1 MSTSIDTSFGALF
14 DGALL
19 AFVVYGIT
27 CSQVL
32 KYFINYPQDSRSTK
46 LLVAVIWMLDTLH
59 RCITIHCL
67 WFYLVSK
74 GNGNLLLL
82 QRANWCLLS
91 RANRPFPNVPR
102 QRTGDRYHIGR
113 MLLRHAD
120 MDLYVHIFYGRR
132 RRSDPSLKLA
142 ERRMYPGSS
151 SYQYLL
157 VLVRTLPSC
166 NSVLAQTHP
175 SISVWYRLHYQS
187 ISLSSVLR
195 CAQRTVARH
204 LVQRDTRFRGC
215 LGITRPLH
223 NAVYSRKTI
232 LPVFVRVFSLWL
244 YISCVLY
251 EVHATNRKGGI
262 IRTLLA
268 YTLTTGVLASTF
280 AVVVLIVYLVMPLNM
295 VYIGVYEVYGTLFFS
310 AMLTSLNSR
319 KSLRAAARRDII
331 LSPHNT
337 DSNNPPSGVIVYTE
351 TQKHVST
358 V

>member
-32 KYFINYPQDSRSTK
+32 KYYINYPQDSRSTK

-82 QRANWCLLS
+82 QRANWSLIARTVPSEIAITLVECFFVMRIWIFSGKKNVSWILLIPIFIS
-91 RANRPFPNVPR
+91 FAFGIGYIIKAFRFPLFSDALKEQWLVISYSATRAFADVLVSLVLC
-102 QRTGDRYHIGR
+102 I
-113 MLLRHAD
+113 MLYSA
-120 MDLYVHIFYGRR
+120 G
-132 RRSDPSLKLA
+132 KQ
-142 ERRMYPGSS
+142 
-151 SYQYLL
+151 SYQ
-157 VLVRTLPSC
+157 
-166 NSVLAQTHP
+166 
-175 SISVWYRLHYQS
+175 
-187 ISLSSVLR
+187 SS
-195 CAQRTVARH
+195 
-204 LVQRDTRFRGC
+204 
-215 LGITRPLH
+215 
-223 NAVYSRKTI
+223 
-232 LPVFVRVFSLWL
+232 
-244 YISCVLY
+244 
-251 EVHATNRKGGI
+251 KGGI

-295 VYIGVYEVYGTLFFS
+295 IYIGVYEVYGTLFFS